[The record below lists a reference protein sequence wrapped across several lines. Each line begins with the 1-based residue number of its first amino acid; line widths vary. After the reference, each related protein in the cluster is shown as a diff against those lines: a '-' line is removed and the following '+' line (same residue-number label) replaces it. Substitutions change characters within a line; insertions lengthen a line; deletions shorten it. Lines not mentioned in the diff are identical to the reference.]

1 MVSLD
6 QAAHSRRPDR
16 ATLLL
21 MNEGLPRQGILRSS
35 VIHFH
40 CKCFPART
48 PAPKCFLKFEFNG
61 VDGLRTYISFTGSPL
76 WSIRSFLMSNGAMKI
91 AVALSIVLTPLP
103 PHLREGEEDTG
114 ADTGDL
120 RASQV
125 RRERE
130 MCRSV
135 VFRAAPRT
143 PVD

>member
-48 PAPKCFLKFEFNG
+48 PAPKCFLNFEFNG

-91 AVALSIVLTPLP
+91 AVALSIVLTPPCRLICA
-103 PHLREGEEDTG
+103 RG
-114 ADTGDL
+114 
-120 RASQV
+120 
-125 RRERE
+125 RRTRGRTRGI
-130 MCRSV
+130 C
-135 VFRAAPRT
+135 APRRFGGN
-143 PVD
+143 

>member
-1 MVSLD
+1 MVALD
-6 QAAHSRRPDR
+6 QAAPRRRPDR

-91 AVALSIVLTPLP
+91 AVALSIVLTPPAASFARGGGGHGGGHGGFARLAGSAGTGKLAVTGLP
-103 PHLREGEEDTG
+103 
-114 ADTGDL
+114 
-120 RASQV
+120 
-125 RRERE
+125 
-130 MCRSV
+130 
-135 VFRAAPRT
+135 
-143 PVD
+143 